1 MIKSKNT
8 TPPDLKPDT
17 NFINKENISKNTESA
32 SYDEKHGERCIS
44 RKEML
49 PEKEED
55 LHTSSASE
63 TFENSGSESFGDNGF
78 DLFSSIENLI

>member
-1 MIKSKNT
+1 M
-8 TPPDLKPDT
+8 
-17 NFINKENISKNTESA
+17 
-32 SYDEKHGERCIS
+32 EKDAYHE
-44 RKEML
+44 KEML